1 MINERH
7 SIFEYSSS
15 AFADQVYDDD
25 EVTHFQ
31 TTTIYNISIQKH
43 GES

>member
-1 MINERH
+1 VGIRRPG
-7 SIFEYSSS
+7 I
-15 AFADQVYDDD
+15 YDDD